1 MVSSPPPASAATT
14 IAIKRSS
21 TPSSATAAA
30 RPIVL
35 AIRCGYASSRRCRRR
50 EPCALKCCRP
60 AVGLPPPRAAAGAG
74 APLPPSRA
82 RRGAEAPQAGWR
94 RQRLDAGRPPD
105 QRCGAEG
112 LTHMTTDEAARSTS
126 GATAR
131 ARALR
136 PRDAATLIIVDT
148 SSGEARVLLGRRR
161 PDMVFMPGR
170 YVFPGGRVDR
180 ADRQI
185 AVEPEI
191 ASSDLKDLDRK
202 KLMIAMKGTVSEA
215 RARAL
220 ALAPVRHK
228 APGWQAFYAAGFA
241 PALAELS
248 FFARAITPPG
258 RPRRYDTRFFCAPA
272 EAIVHRV
279 AVADGELSDLE
290 WLSIAQARTLELT
303 NITRVVL
310 EDLGERVAAGGL
322 TAKDF
327 PVPFYHRRNGSY
339 RRDLITAEAAL
350 D

>member
-1 MVSSPPPASAATT
+1 MTDQ
-14 IAIKRSS
+14 
-21 TPSSATAAA
+21 
-30 RPIVL
+30 
-35 AIRCGYASSRRCRRR
+35 
-50 EPCALKCCRP
+50 
-60 AVGLPPPRAAAGAG
+60 
-74 APLPPSRA
+74 
-82 RRGAEAPQAGWR
+82 QAGS
-94 RQRLDAGRPPD
+94 A
-105 QRCGAEG
+105 
-112 LTHMTTDEAARSTS
+112 S
-126 GATAR
+126 GAAPK

-148 SSGEARVLLGRRR
+148 TSGEARVLLGRRR

-180 ADRQI
+180 ADRQV
-185 AVEPEI
+185 AVEHDI
-191 ASSDLKDLDRK
+191 KATDLK
-202 KLMIAMKGTVSEA
+202 KLMVSMKGTPSEA

-220 ALAPVRHK
+220 ALAAVRETFEEAGLLIGRPLPRPVAHK
-228 APGWQAFYAAGFA
+228 AAAWRPFYAAGFA
-241 PALAELS
+241 PALAQLT

-290 WLSIAQARTLELT
+290 WHSIPQARCLELP

-310 EDLGERVAAGGL
+310 EDLGERVAAGAL
-322 TAKDF
+322 QARDF
-327 PVPFYHRRNGSY
+327 PVPFYHRRSGSY